1 MLCGLKCLDDFYD
14 MIDSN
19 GRRYRLDNPVA
30 LLGIGTKDKE
40 NMQHL
45 YNQGQLNQGKLI
57 ESKQVTVPSY
67 QRYFG
72 KI

>member
-1 MLCGLKCLDDFYD
+1 LDDFYD

-19 GRRYRLDNPVA
+19 GRTYCLDNLVA
-30 LLGIGTKDKE
+30 SLGIGTKESKE

-57 ESKQVTVPSY
+57 DAIHVTVPAY
-67 QRYFG
+67 QRHFG